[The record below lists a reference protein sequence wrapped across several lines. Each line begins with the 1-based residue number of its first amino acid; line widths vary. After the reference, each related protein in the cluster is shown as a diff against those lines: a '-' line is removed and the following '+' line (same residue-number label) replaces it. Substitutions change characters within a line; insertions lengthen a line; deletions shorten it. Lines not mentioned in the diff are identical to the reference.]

1 MLPITITFAAAPP
14 LGVIGAGENPACPM
28 DISPAIE
35 HGIVIIILLY

>member
-1 MLPITITFAAAPP
+1 MGGVPITNTVAVV
-14 LGVIGAGENPACPM
+14 GVIGAGENPACPM